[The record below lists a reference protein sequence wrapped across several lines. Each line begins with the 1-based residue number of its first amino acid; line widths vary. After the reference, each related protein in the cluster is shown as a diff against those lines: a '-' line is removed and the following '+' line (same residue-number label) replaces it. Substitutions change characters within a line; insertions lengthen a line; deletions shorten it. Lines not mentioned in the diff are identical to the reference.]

1 MSLGTAQHP
10 IHRLPQQL
18 PRKPVQCPTAMPVG
32 MMVTSQNSVLFFKAL
47 IPMSI
52 LRPKLNGQFVSPLF
66 ANYKITCGTMYKR
79 LAYLQHLLLEQLL
92 LPLLPMILITL
103 NLRVVGTSLQE
114 IRMSLGTA
122 QHPIY
127 RLPQ

>member
-1 MSLGTAQHP
+1 
-10 IHRLPQQL
+10 
-18 PRKPVQCPTAMPVG
+18 
-32 MMVTSQNSVLFFKAL
+32 
-47 IPMSI
+47 
-52 LRPKLNGQFVSPLF
+52 
-66 ANYKITCGTMYKR
+66 MYKR
-79 LAYLQHLLLEQLL
+79 LAYLQLLLLEQLL

-127 RLPQ
+127 RLPQELPREPVQCPTVVPTETKTKWSVRFSVIR